1 MKLPYAPVGLV
12 STIALIALSGCA
24 TKPATVAI
32 APPPAPV
39 APVVVAMPK
48 GAYAGMQIPARLPDG
63 GYVTPNRN
71 LTPDATIWHLR
82 VALNVAALACR
93 GAEGDRIVADYN
105 ALLTRA
111 KVPLATAESH
121 YAAQFKAAGGS
132 DWRAAYD
139 NSMTRLY
146 NFFSQ
151 SPARDAFC
159 AAAATTLTEA
169 TAVDAGSLGGF
180 AATRLPTLEQPFT
193 DFYRA
198 FDAWRTARAVQAQT
212 QPIYALSAT
221 TPPGP
226 PVSSP
231 VSAPVATPA
240 GGATRLSIPVPAA
253 TPYPARPR
261 LELDASVLQDSSLAR

>member
-24 TKPATVAI
+24 TKPAAVAV

-39 APVVVAMPK
+39 APVVVSMPK

-71 LTPDATIWHLR
+71 LTPDATVWHLR

-111 KVPLATAESH
+111 KAPLATAESH

-132 DWRAAYD
+132 DWRGAYD

-159 AAAATTLTEA
+159 AAAATTLT
-169 TAVDAGSLGGF
+169 DAAAIDAESLGGF

-226 PVSSP
+226 PVS
-231 VSAPVATPA
+231 APVATPA

-261 LELDASVLQDSSLAR
+261 LELDSSVLQDSSLAR